1 MWQIT
6 PQGRNVSWISISAVI
21 GFLGVAFGAF
31 GAHGLK
37 GHVPGDLLAAYHTGV
52 LYHLIHAVV
61 LLALA
66 LYGRA
71 TSTTVTVPAALLTA
85 GIVLFSGSL
94 YAMALTGITRLG
106 IITPFGGLCF
116 LAGWV
121 MIAVRLR

>member
-1 MWQIT
+1 M
-6 PQGRNVSWISISAVI
+6 SWISVSAVI
-21 GFLGVAFGAF
+21 GFLGVALGAF

-37 GHVPGDLLAAYHTGV
+37 DRVPEHLLAVYHTGV
-52 LYHLIHAVV
+52 LYHLVHAVA

-71 TSTTVTVPAALLTA
+71 TSTAIGLPASLLVA

-94 YAMALTGITRLG
+94 YAMTITGVTKLG

-116 LAGWV
+116 LAAWV
-121 MIAVRLR
+121 TIAIRLR

>member
-1 MWQIT
+1 LESS
-6 PQGRNVSWISISAVI
+6 VSWISISAVI

-37 GHVPGDLLAAYHTGV
+37 GRVPENLLAAYHTGV
-52 LYHLIHAVV
+52 LYHLIHAVA

-71 TSTTVTVPAALLTA
+71 TSTAIGVPATLLAA

-94 YAMALTGITRLG
+94 YAMALTGMTRLG

-121 MIAVRLR
+121 MIAIRLR